1 MFYKV
6 IIFSES
12 LLNYRY
18 NQYMITKYTLV
29 YKNYQQL
36 QSEKKHPE
44 IQLSK
49 ENFTCDINAHKTKME
64 INEN

>member
-18 NQYMITKYTLV
+18 NQYMITKYKLV

-49 ENFTCDINAHKTKME
+49 ENFTCDINAHKTK
-64 INEN
+64 IYVY

>member
-6 IIFSES
+6 ITLSES
-12 LLNYRY
+12 LLNYRH
-18 NQYMITKYTLV
+18 NQYMIIKYTLV
-29 YKNYQQL
+29 SKNYQQL
-36 QSEKKHPE
+36 QSEKKLPE

-64 INEN
+64 INEH